1 MTMLTFFKKNL
12 KIRLNNKNFVF
23 NTNNFTIKETNICD
37 RKFDIIIFVSGHLSL
52 KKIYT
57 FV

>member
-1 MTMLTFFKKNL
+1 MLTFFKKNL